1 MWCCYGFYISKNR
14 KKSTVKPFADI
25 TKIHVYEN
33 KKRIASVYPDNPTNS
48 TRYDKN
54 GNKIN

>member
-1 MWCCYGFYISKNR
+1 MWCCYGFYSNKNR
-14 KKSTVKPFADI
+14 KKSTIKPLVDI
-25 TKIHVYEN
+25 NKIHVYEN
-33 KKRIASVYPDNPTNS
+33 KKRIVSVYPDNSTNS